1 MVVCQLDTARVIR
14 EEGASVE
21 EVPPWDPAV
30 KAFSQSVRSTV
41 TETTESVWTLGNQ
54 QLSIG
59 WNLGQDRNKES
70 K

>member
-1 MVVCQLDTARVIR
+1 M
-14 EEGASVE
+14 
-21 EVPPWDPAV
+21 PPGDPAV